1 MAHRSAAIRNLALVG
16 SSSSGKTA
24 LIDALAFVTRDSPR
38 HGNSIDGTSVSD
50 TLPEEKE
57 RKQTL
62 NGHVFG
68 FHWEDAL
75 LNIIDTPGHA
85 DFLADSLASLEVVEA
100 ALLCVS
106 ASGRLTFHGRRLFDA
121 AKGAAIG
128 RAVVVTHPDGE
139 NAHFEDVLLSLQ
151 EVFGDTVVPVTYPDA
166 DGAGFKAVHDVLH
179 GDGPRAKEYR
189 ALLEERV
196 AEADDAILAQYL
208 ETGELSDADFQKYL
222 PIAIAKEKVTPLFTV
237 CPPKEVGLRKL
248 CSFIR
253 TYFPSPAAYG
263 PRAAAKP
270 GSSEHDQVVEAD
282 ESGPFVAR
290 VFKTIVDPYVGRV
303 SWLRCFRGS
312 MSADAGCLNVRTGKH
327 EKVAGLQ
334 VREGIETKPV
344 DKVVAGD
351 LFVISKLESLAFG
364 DTVTAD
370 AHPLVMKPVGFPAPT
385 FSLAVNPASRGDE
398 QKIVQGLEKL
408 AAEDPT
414 FKVQRDPHTGELVVS
429 GMSPLHIDV
438 QLKRLEKRYHCGTV
452 THPPLV
458 AYKETVTLPAEGHH
472 RHKKQSGGRGQFG
485 EAYLRIR
492 PRDRGQGYLFV
503 DKVVGGS
510 IPRQFIPEVEK
521 GVRHFLDK
529 GALAG
534 CRVEDVE
541 VEVYDGKY
549 HDVDSDQ
556 ISFQI
561 AGERAFADAFAK
573 AKPILLEPIMDV
585 VIRVPERFTGDVA
598 SNLATLRGRMTGM
611 EMLGG
616 IQTITAQVPMKEM
629 QDYTTQL
636 RSITAGEG
644 SFEMRPAHFE
654 PVPPNVQHDI
664 VAAYKARQEQAH
676 HHH

>member
-24 LIDALAFVTRDSPR
+24 LIDALAFVTKATPR
-38 HGNSIDGTSVSD
+38 HGNSLDGSSVSD
-50 TLPEEKE
+50 TQPEEKD

-62 NGHVFG
+62 NSHAFG

-75 LNIIDTPGHA
+75 LNFIDTPGHS
-85 DFLADSLASLEVVEA
+85 DFLADALASLDVVEA

-106 ASGRLTFHGRRLFDA
+106 ASGRLTFHGSRLFDA
-121 AKGAAIG
+121 AKGAGIG
-128 RAVVVTHPDGE
+128 RAVVVTHPDGD

-166 DGAGFKAVHDVLH
+166 DGPAFTKVHNVLH
-179 GDGPRAKEYR
+179 GDGPRTAEFR
-189 ALLEERV
+189 SLLEERV

-208 ETGELSDADFQKYL
+208 ETGHLSDEDFQKYL

-237 CPPKEVGLRKL
+237 CPPKEIGLRKL
-248 CSFIR
+248 CSFLR

-270 GSSEHDQVVEAD
+270 DSSTFDQLVEPD
-282 ESGPFVAR
+282 EAGPFVAR

-312 MSADAGCLNVRTGKH
+312 VSADAGFLNVRSGKH
-327 EKVAGLQ
+327 EKVAGLLT
-334 VREGIETKPV
+334 REGIESKPV
-344 DKVVAGD
+344 DRVVAGD
-351 LFVISKLESLAFG
+351 LFMVSKIETLEFG

-370 AHPLVMKPVGFPAPT
+370 AHPVRMPICKFPSPT
-385 FSLAVNPASRGDE
+385 YSLAVNPASRGDE
-398 QKIVQGLEKL
+398 QKIGQGLEKL

-414 FKVQRDPHTGELVVS
+414 LRVQRDPNSGELVLS
-429 GMSPLHIDV
+429 GSSPMHLDV
-438 QLKRLEKRYHCGTV
+438 QLKRLEKRYHCATV
-452 THPPLV
+452 THPPV
-458 AYKETVTLPAEGHH
+458 IPYKETVTTPAEGHH

-485 EAYLRIR
+485 EVYLRIR
-492 PRDRGQGYLFV
+492 PVERGAGFQFV

-510 IPRQFIPEVEK
+510 IPRQFIPEAEK
-521 GVRHFLDK
+521 GVRHFLEK
-529 GALAG
+529 GGIAG

-541 VEVYDGKY
+541 VEVYDGKF

-585 VIRVPERFTGDVA
+585 VIRIPERFTGDVA
-598 SNLATLRGRMTGM
+598 SNLSTLRGRMTGM
-611 EMLGG
+611 ETVGG
-616 IQTITAQVPMKEM
+616 VQVIQAHVPLKEM

-654 PVPPNVQHDI
+654 QVPSNVQHEI
-664 VAAYKARQEQAH
+664 IAAWKARQEQAH
-676 HHH
+676 HH

>member
-1 MAHRSAAIRNLALVG
+1 MAHRPSAIRNLALVG

-24 LIDALAFVTRDSPR
+24 LIDALAFITKDSSR
-38 HGNSIDGTSVSD
+38 HGNSLEGTSISD

-68 FHWEDAL
+68 FHWEDTL
-75 LNIIDTPGHA
+75 LNVIDTPGHA
-85 DFLADSLASLEVVEA
+85 DFLADALASLDVVEA

-106 ASGRLTFHGRRLFDA
+106 ASGRLTFHGRQLFDS
-121 AKGAAIG
+121 AKQVGIG
-128 RAVVVTHPDGE
+128 RAVIVTHPDGD
-139 NAHFEDVLLSLQ
+139 NAHFEEVLLSLQ

-166 DGAGFKAVHDVLH
+166 DGAKFSAVYDVLH
-179 GDGPRAKEYR
+179 GDGPRCKEYR

-196 AEADDAILAQYL
+196 AEADDAILEQYL

-237 CPPKEVGLRKL
+237 CPPQEIGLRKL
-248 CSFIR
+248 CSFVK

-263 PRAAAKP
+263 PRSAATVD
-270 GSSEHDQVVEAD
+270 GEQFDQIIEAD
-282 ESGPFVAR
+282 GKGPFAAR

-312 MSADAGCLNVRTGKH
+312 LSADEGFLNVRTGKH
-327 EKVAGLQ
+327 EKVGGLQ
-334 VREGIETKPV
+334 VREGVESKPV
-344 DKVVAGD
+344 DRVVAGD
-351 LFVISKLESLAFG
+351 LFMVAKLETLAFG

-370 AHPLVMKPVGFPAPT
+370 SHPIRMKTIEFPAPT
-385 FSLAVNPASRGDE
+385 VSLAVNPATRGDE
-398 QKIVQGLEKL
+398 QKIGQGLEKL

-414 FKVQRDPHTGELVVS
+414 FKVQRDAHTGELVVS
-429 GMSPLHIDV
+429 GTSPLHLDV
-438 QLKRLEKRYHCGTV
+438 QLKRLEKRYHCGTI
-452 THPPLV
+452 THPP
-458 AYKETVTLPAEGHH
+458 AIPFKETVTLPADGHH
-472 RHKKQSGGRGQFG
+472 RHKKQSGGRGQFA
-485 EAYLRIR
+485 EVYLRIR
-492 PRDRGQGYLFV
+492 PRDRGEGFEFI

-510 IPRQFIPEVEK
+510 IPRNFIPEVEK
-521 GVRHFLDK
+521 GVRHFLEK
-529 GALAG
+529 GGLAG
-534 CRVEDVE
+534 CRIEDIA
-541 VEVYDGKY
+541 VEVYDGKF

-561 AGERAFADAFAK
+561 AGERGFAEAFGK

-585 VIRVPERFTGDVA
+585 EIRIPERFTGDVA

-616 IQTITAQVPMKEM
+616 NQVIKAQVPLKEM

-644 SFEMRPAHFE
+644 AFEMRPAHFE
-654 PVPPNVQHDI
+654 PVPPNVQQEI
-664 VAAYKARQEQAH
+664 VNAFRKKQEEAH
-676 HHH
+676 H

>member
-1 MAHRSAAIRNLALVG
+1 MAHRPVAIRNLAIVG

-24 LIDALAFVTRDSPR
+24 LIDALAFITKDSTR
-38 HGNSIDGTSVSD
+38 HGNSLEGTSVSD

-62 NGHVFG
+62 NSHMFG

-75 LNIIDTPGHA
+75 LNVIDTPGHA
-85 DFLADSLASLEVVEA
+85 DCLADALTSLHIAEA

-121 AKGAAIG
+121 AKAAGIG

-139 NAHFEDVLLSLQ
+139 NAHFEEVLMSLQ

-166 DGAGFKAVHDVLH
+166 DGFGFKAVHDVLH

-189 ALLEERV
+189 SLLEERV
-196 AEADDAILAQYL
+196 AEADDEILAQYL

-248 CSFIR
+248 CSFVR
-253 TYFPSPAAYG
+253 TYFPSPASFG
-263 PRAAAKP
+263 PRV
-270 GSSEHDQVVEAD
+270 GSNTAE
-282 ESGPFVAR
+282 GPFDQIIEPDEAGPFAAR

-303 SWLRCFRGS
+303 SWLRCYRGS
-312 MSADAGCLNVRTGKH
+312 MTAEAGFLNVRTGKH
-327 EKVAGLQ
+327 EKLSGLQ
-334 VREGIETKPV
+334 VREGVETKPV
-344 DKVVAGD
+344 DRVVAGD
-351 LFVISKLESLAFG
+351 IFLISKLETLAFG

-370 AHPLVMKPVGFPAPT
+370 AAPLVLKPVEFPAPT

-398 QKIVQGLEKL
+398 QKIVQGLDKL
-408 AAEDPT
+408 ASEDPT
-414 FKVQRDPHTGELVVS
+414 FRVQRDPNTGELVVS
-429 GMSPLHIDV
+429 GTSPLHIDV

-458 AYKETVTLPAEGHH
+458 AYKETVTAPAEGHH

-492 PRDRGQGYLFV
+492 PRDRGLGYQFV

-510 IPRQFIPEVEK
+510 IPRNFIPEVEK

-529 GALAG
+529 GGLAG

-561 AGERAFADAFAK
+561 AGERAFAEAFAK
-573 AKPILLEPIMDV
+573 ARPILLEPIMDV

-598 SNLATLRGRMTGM
+598 SNLATLRGRMSGM
-611 EMLGG
+611 EMAGG
-616 IQTITAQVPMKEM
+616 IQTIQAQVPLKEM

-644 SFEMRPAHFE
+644 SFEMRPSHYE

-664 VAAYKARQEQAH
+664 VAAYKARLEQAH
-676 HHH
+676 VHH

>member
-24 LIDALAFVTRDSPR
+24 LIDALAFVTKDSNR
-38 HGNSIDGTSVSD
+38 HGNSLEGTSVSD

-68 FHWEDAL
+68 FHWEDTL
-75 LNIIDTPGHA
+75 LNVIDTPGHA
-85 DFLADSLASLEVVEA
+85 DFLADALASLDVVEA

-106 ASGRLTFHGRRLFDA
+106 ASGRLTFHGRQLFDA
-121 AKGAAIG
+121 AKSVGIG

-139 NAHFEDVLLSLQ
+139 NAHFEEVLMSLQ

-166 DGAGFKAVHDVLH
+166 DGPTFSSVHDVLH
-179 GDGPRAKEYR
+179 GDGPRCKEYR

-196 AEADDAILAQYL
+196 AEADDDILAQYL

-248 CSFIR
+248 CAFVK
-253 TYFPSPAAYG
+253 TYFPSPGTFG
-263 PRAAAKP
+263 PHSASKP
-270 GSSEHDQVVEAD
+270 GSDKLDQVIEPD
-282 ESGPFVAR
+282 PDQPFVAR

-312 MSADAGCLNVRTGKH
+312 VSADQGFLNVRTGKH
-327 EKVAGLQ
+327 EKVMALQ
-334 VREGIETKPV
+334 VREGIENKTV
-344 DKVVAGD
+344 DRVVAGD
-351 LFVISKLESLAFG
+351 LFAVGKIESLSFG
-364 DTVTAD
+364 DTITAD
-370 AHPLVMKPVGFPAPT
+370 GHPVVMRSISFPSPT
-385 FSLAVNPASRGDE
+385 FSVAVNPASRGDE
-398 QKIVQGLEKL
+398 QKIGQGLEKL

-414 FKVQRDPHTGELVVS
+414 FKVERDANTGELIVS
-429 GMSPLHIDV
+429 GMSPLHVDV
-438 QLKRLEKRYHCGTV
+438 QLKRLEKRYHCA
-452 THPPLV
+452 THTHAPSIP
-458 AYKETVTLPAEGHH
+458 YKETITIPAEGHH

-485 EAYLRIR
+485 EVYLRIR
-492 PRDRGQGYLFV
+492 PRDRGQGFEFV

-521 GVRHFLDK
+521 GIRHFLEK
-529 GALAG
+529 GFLAG

-556 ISFQI
+556 ISFQL
-561 AGERAFADAFAK
+561 AGERAFAEAFEK
-573 AKPILLEPIMDV
+573 AKPILLEPIMNV
-585 VIRVPERFTGDVA
+585 VIRIPERFTGDVA

-611 EMLGG
+611 EMTGG
-616 IQTITAQVPMKEM
+616 LQTILAQVPLKEM

-644 SFEMRPAHFE
+644 GFSMSAAHFE
-654 PVPPNVQHDI
+654 PVPPNVQHEI
-664 VAAYKARQEQAH
+664 VAAHKRKQEQPAKH
-676 HHH
+676 